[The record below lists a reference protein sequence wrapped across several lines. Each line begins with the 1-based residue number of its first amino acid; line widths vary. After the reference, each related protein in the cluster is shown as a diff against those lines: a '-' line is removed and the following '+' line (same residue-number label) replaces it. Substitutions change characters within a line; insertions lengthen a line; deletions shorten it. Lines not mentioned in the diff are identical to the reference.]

1 MFQQRQINDVMQ
13 LLEVSTATIAPGA
26 VTSGSTPVYA
36 AVAFAG
42 ATFALGDQ
50 LEIFPSAAAAT
61 NGVLVSATPTATPG
75 TAGVYFQN
83 TTGGTITPTSA
94 KYTIVATRIT
104 PTLI

>member
-1 MFQQRQINDVMQ
+1 MFQQRQLNDIMQ
-13 LLEVSTATIAPGA
+13 LMEVSTATIAPGA
-26 VTSGSTPVYA
+26 VTSGSTPVYSA
-36 AVAFAG
+36 TAFPG

-50 LEIFPSAAAAT
+50 LEIFPAAGTAC
-61 NGVLVSATPTATPG
+61 NGILVSATPTGTVG

-83 TTGGTITPTSA
+83 TTGGTITPVSG